1 MGMLKGIPMNR
12 TIFYIWIALAALALS
27 ACSTQ
32 TVKSTTIT
40 EALIEQNNIPE
51 DELLDV
57 GIGIFDPGFDAID
70 EDDQELTF
78 GDVRIAETYYIANL
92 LSETLQSTGNWGVV
106 RVIPD
111 DLSASDV
118 AVQGTILQSD
128 GETMRVQVTVRDSSG
143 RLWIDKEYEEIAS
156 RYSYDNRIQNARDSF
171 QGLYNR
177 IANDILQY
185 RQRNMSRDDILNVR
199 TISQIQFARSFAP
212 EAFGE
217 YLSTD
222 RNGILQVQRL
232 PAQNDPLLARINT
245 IRERD
250 NLYVD
255 TMQDY
260 YSTFVRQMEQ
270 PYTEFRRLSYDEVMK
285 LDRLQRESRRNM
297 VLGIAAIVGGLAA
310 TQSDSS
316 MANAAVFGGLVGGGW
331 LIKEAFRAG
340 DEAQIHVEALAELG
354 QSLENEVAPQ
364 TIELEERTVTLSGNV
379 ETQYQQWREILADMY
394 ANEIGLAPASEDI

>member
-177 IANDILQY
+177 IAKDILQY
-185 RQRNMSRDDILNVR
+185 RQRNMRRDDILNVR

>member
-1 MGMLKGIPMNR
+1 MSKNY
-12 TIFYIWIALAALALS
+12 FYLFVTLTLLALS

-32 TVKSTTIT
+32 NVKSTSIT
-40 EALIEQNNIPE
+40 EALIEQSNIPE

-57 GIGIFDPGFDAID
+57 GIAVFDPGFDEID
-70 EDDQELTF
+70 DDDQELTF
-78 GDVRIAETYYIANL
+78 GDVRIAESYYMANM
-92 LSETLQSTGNWGVV
+92 LSQTLQQTGNWGVV

-111 DLSASDV
+111 DLSTSDL
-118 AVQGTILQSD
+118 AVHGTILQSD
-128 GETMRVQVTVRDSSG
+128 GETVRVQINAKDSSG
-143 RLWIDKEYEEIAS
+143 RVWLNKEYEEIVS
-156 RYSYDNRIQNARDSF
+156 RYSYDNRLQNSRDSF

-177 IANDILQY
+177 IANDLLRY
-185 RQRNMSRDDILNVR
+185 RQRNLAREDILNVR

-212 EAFGE
+212 QAFGE

-222 RNGILQVQRL
+222 RNGILQVRRL
-232 PAQNDPLLARINT
+232 PAESDPLMARIDV

-250 NLYVD
+250 YLYVD

-260 YSTFVRQMEQ
+260 YTNFSRQMEQ
-270 PYTEFRRLSYDEVMK
+270 PYTEFRRLSYDEVIK
-285 LDRLQRESRRNM
+285 LDRLQRDARRNM
-297 VLGIAAIVGGLAA
+297 ILGIAAIVGGLAA

-316 MANAAVFGGLVGGGW
+316 VAGAATIGGILGGGW

-354 QSLENEVAPQ
+354 QSLEREVAPQ
-364 TIELEERTVTLSGNV
+364 TIELEESSVTLSGNV

-394 ANEIGLAPASEDI
+394 ANEIGATPSSEDI

>member
-1 MGMLKGIPMNR
+1 MNIK
-12 TIFYIWIALAALALS
+12 TTLLLLCIALLGLS

-51 DELLDV
+51 DELLD
-57 GIGIFDPGFDAID
+57 IGVAVFNPGFDEID
-70 EDDQELTF
+70 DDQQELTF
-78 GDVRIAETYYIANL
+78 GDVRMAETYYVANM
-92 LSETLQSTGNWGVV
+92 LSDTLQSTGNWGVV
-106 RVIPD
+106 RVIPN
-111 DLSASDV
+111 DLSSSDL
-118 AVQGTILQSD
+118 AVHGTILQSD
-128 GETMRVQVTVRDSSG
+128 GETMLVHIKVNDSSG
-143 RLWIDKEYEEIAS
+143 RVWIDKEYEEVVS
-156 RYSYDNRIQNARDSF
+156 RYSYDNRLQGSRDSF

-177 IANDILQY
+177 IANDILRY
-185 RQRNMSRDDILNVR
+185 RQQNLEREDLLNIR

-212 EAFGE
+212 QAFDQ

-232 PAQNDPLLARINT
+232 PAQNDPMLSRIET

-250 NLYVD
+250 YLYVD

-260 YSTFVRQMEQ
+260 YSNFVRQMEA

-297 VLGIAAIVGGLAA
+297 ILGIAAIVGGLAS
-310 TQSDSS
+310 TQSNSS
-316 MANAAVFGGLVGGGW
+316 LAGVGTYAGILGGGW

-340 DEAQIHVEALAELG
+340 DEALLHVEALAELG
-354 QSLENEVAPQ
+354 QSLSNEVAPQ
-364 TIELEERTVTLSGNV
+364 TIELEERSVTLSGNV
-379 ETQYQQWREILADMY
+379 ESQYGQWREILADMY
-394 ANEIGLAPASEDI
+394 ANEIGMPVSSEDV

>member
-1 MGMLKGIPMNR
+1 MNKNYLYLFI
-12 TIFYIWIALAALALS
+12 TLTLLALS

-32 TVKSTTIT
+32 NVKTTTIT
-40 EALIEQNNIPE
+40 EALIENSNIAE

-57 GIGIFDPGFDAID
+57 GIAVFDPGFDEID
-70 EDDQELTF
+70 DDDQELTF
-78 GDVRIAETYYIANL
+78 GDVRIAESYYMANM
-92 LSETLQSTGNWGVV
+92 LSQTLQQTGNWGVV

-111 DLSASDV
+111 DLSTSDV
-118 AVQGTILQSD
+118 AVHGTILQSD
-128 GETMRVQVTVRDSSG
+128 GETVRVQITARDSSG
-143 RLWIDKEYEEIAS
+143 RLWLDKEYEEVVS
-156 RYSYDNRIQNARDSF
+156 RYSYDNRLQNSRDSF

-177 IANDILQY
+177 IANDLLRY
-185 RQRNMSRDDILNVR
+185 RQRNMARDDILNVR

-212 EAFGE
+212 QAFGE

-232 PAQNDPLLARINT
+232 PAESDPLMARINT

-250 NLYVD
+250 YLYVD

-260 YSTFVRQMEQ
+260 YTSFSRQMEQ
-270 PYTEFRRLSYDEVMK
+270 PYTEFRRLSYDEVIK
-285 LDRLQRESRRNM
+285 LDRLQRDARRNM
-297 VLGIAAIVGGLAA
+297 ILGIAAIVGGVAA

-316 MANAAVFGGLVGGGW
+316 VAGAATIGGILGGGW

-354 QSLENEVAPQ
+354 QSLEREVAPQ
-364 TIELEERTVTLSGNV
+364 TIELEETSVTLSGNV

-394 ANEIGLAPASEDI
+394 ANEIGAAPSSEDI